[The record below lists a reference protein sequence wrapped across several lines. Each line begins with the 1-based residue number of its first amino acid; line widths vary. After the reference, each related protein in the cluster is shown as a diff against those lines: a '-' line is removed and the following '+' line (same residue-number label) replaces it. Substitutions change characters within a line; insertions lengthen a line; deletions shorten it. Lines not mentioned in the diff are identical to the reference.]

1 MPFDILV
8 SLPSNGRHRHV
19 NQAHEDLQR
28 RIAALR
34 TRFADVGA
42 RAAAAARALSA
53 TAPPPERLLDDL
65 SAVGAEFAALRTA
78 VLEQAAS
85 LARPPAP
92 SSVMRLRD
100 LESVTSAVIAA
111 EGERARRA
119 AWDVACENAVG
130 VLDRVRS
137 LIHREDQEFGGLL
150 ECQAKARELRTA
162 LTGPPPA
169 DLVERTTQLETQLR
183 PFIALLALVDGWNRL
198 DDEHCASLQDVIAQT
213 FGRPLGLAALR
224 GKLGHEGEAT
234 PTREA
239 PRPAPAAAEPSEP
252 PTRFFTAAA
261 ATEPIAPPTPIV
273 APAPPV
279 VAPVPPPVPVPS
291 PFVAPPAPPSPA
303 PPPPAP
309 VVDPARGTLLE
320 RVMPTARPV
329 NDPWMQPSSDAQL
342 EVEIRLNTDQV
353 HVETPEER
361 REREALLERL
371 AAKNAQWWIRART
384 GYKDLVARGVSA
396 PNAAR
401 DTLGKFP
408 YLLSVPLQDTVKFSG
423 GRLAEGYAILLQRIE
438 KEEPEFVATALTRLN
453 PQFTTGGNTDSY
465 PLGQELYLY
474 VVAQGRLYKTYPE
487 FLKDVLAHVLPE
499 PGVWLQGSIIDEDD
513 ATHVLTNDAT
523 PGSSA
528 AGSRRLTA
536 GRDRGTEQTF
546 SVTTGPLTTRVFMVQ
561 ADKLKLPTDVD
572 IKLTENDSAAD
583 KAWIIVVPD
592 SGKPEAAKRHRVGGT
607 TVESLGKDNRSVF
620 IAIFNSDPNT
630 EKRYDLS
637 ITLKRKSAAPTKPD
651 AAKHPAT
658 KQSPFAPKR

>member
-1 MPFDILV
+1 MP
-8 SLPSNGRHRHV
+8 P
-19 NQAHEDLQR
+19 
-28 RIAALR
+28 
-34 TRFADVGA
+34 
-42 RAAAAARALSA
+42 
-53 TAPPPERLLDDL
+53 
-65 SAVGAEFAALRTA
+65 
-78 VLEQAAS
+78 
-85 LARPPAP
+85 
-92 SSVMRLRD
+92 
-100 LESVTSAVIAA
+100 
-111 EGERARRA
+111 
-119 AWDVACENAVG
+119 
-130 VLDRVRS
+130 
-137 LIHREDQEFGGLL
+137 
-150 ECQAKARELRTA
+150 
-162 LTGPPPA
+162 
-169 DLVERTTQLETQLR
+169 
-183 PFIALLALVDGWNRL
+183 
-198 DDEHCASLQDVIAQT
+198 
-213 FGRPLGLAALR
+213 
-224 GKLGHEGEAT
+224 
-234 PTREA
+234 
-239 PRPAPAAAEPSEP
+239 
-252 PTRFFTAAA
+252 
-261 ATEPIAPPTPIV
+261 
-273 APAPPV
+273 
-279 VAPVPPPVPVPS
+279 
-291 PFVAPPAPPSPA
+291 
-303 PPPPAP
+303 
-309 VVDPARGTLLE
+309 
-320 RVMPTARPV
+320 ARPV
-329 NDPWMQPSSDAQL
+329 NEPWMQPAGDAQL

-396 PNAAR
+396 ANAGR

-408 YLLSVPLQDTVKFSG
+408 FLLSVPLQETVKFAG

-513 ATHVLTNDAT
+513 ATHVVTNDAT

-528 AGSRRLTA
+528 AESRRLTA

-572 IKLTENDSAAD
+572 IKLKENDSAAD

-620 IAIFNSDPNT
+620 IAVFNSDPNT

-637 ITLKRKSAAPTKPD
+637 ITLKRKSASPTKPD
-651 AAKHPAT
+651 PAKHPAT